1 VACTGKSMEEIVDIH
16 IPPTSPDMLRE
27 ISSIRRSDLTLV
39 HCWPSQ
45 LNSWREAHR
54 VMVLTP
60 AMPYL
65 RRWCRRGKRSFWSAD
80 TEYPSTR

>member
-1 VACTGKSMEEIVDIH
+1 MREDVACTGKSMEEIVDIH

-39 HCWPSQ
+39 HHSPAQ
-45 LNSWREAHR
+45 RERGSSRDGSHPPP
-54 VMVLTP
+54 P

-65 RRWCRRGKRSFWSAD
+65 HRWCRRGKRSF
-80 TEYPSTR
+80 

>member
-1 VACTGKSMEEIVDIH
+1 MACTGKSMEEIVDIH

-45 LNSWREAHR
+45 LNSWRE
-54 VMVLTP
+54 
-60 AMPYL
+60 
-65 RRWCRRGKRSFWSAD
+65 KRIA
-80 TEYPSTR
+80 